1 MSQSFSRHLS
11 LRALLSLG
19 ILIGFGVGSTWAQIT
34 QGSISISVTDPS
46 GAVITAADVVLQDLA
61 TNVTRSATTG
71 SAGSYTFVGLPTG
84 NYKLTITKP
93 GFETQVFESVT
104 VSATRVTDL
113 KAALKVGALN
123 QQVVVSAEEIPVL
136 ETDSNAITG
145 TIDMRQVEDLPL
157 IGRDISSLSQL
168 VPGYAGGT
176 WNGLPYMATGN
187 NVDGV
192 VGTTQRMKFAGAATP
207 LVQARVENMEEM
219 TVQTDQLNMNTGY
232 GISDM
237 QVNFVTRRGSNAF
250 HGRIYEDFRNTAL
263 NANTWLN
270 DASNLKKNPFI
281 RNEFGGSLGGAIIKD
296 KLFFFGTFA
305 MAKQPSGATNTNT
318 VMSPLAQTGV
328 FTFTDLE
335 GTPPKSV
342 THTVNLLT
350 DIAAGASGQPA
361 CCGLPTAVNPAVASI
376 FSNISSSLS
385 AGSVTANSD
394 ANLVDVHFG
403 YRTPLT
409 QYFPTVR
416 LDYNMRDNLRL
427 FLSWNM
433 TKSSQQ
439 NGDIPPLPGSFY
451 SKFGGTNNFK
461 YFTQALGVDW
471 TISKSLLNSFRAG
484 YLYNSATYGYDLTPA
499 WLTQPSINFAY
510 GASGVELNNL
520 PVGTYYPLFNAS
532 DNVTWQKGAHTV
544 SFGFSFFREQ
554 DHYYNSPAGFPFVHM
569 GIDANDP
576 AAAVF
581 TNYFGTNFPN
591 ASANDLAHAENMYAT
606 LVGRISG
613 VDPGGAGFP
622 LDPKTK
628 QYSTSVGAYF
638 LDELQHGTGLF
649 IQDAWRARPHLTINV
664 GLRWDFTSPSKD
676 LTVGYH
682 SADNVGIWGP
692 SGIGNIFNPG
702 SLTSDPSGLNPQ
714 YRTRK
719 SVYDG
724 WYVTPQPQLGISWNP
739 NKTEGL
745 MGKLF
750 GGNNTVVRAGFGLRR
765 MTEPYQFF
773 WNSASNE
780 GYAFYQGFR
789 LSPQVPGST
798 LPATGGYYAGSYA
811 LGGTQPAPFF
821 VSPPTYQETI
831 PESQETFFGYW
842 SGVNGLNQHIHQPYV
857 MSWNF
862 GIQRALG
869 SSNVLEIRYMGNRS
883 VHQWIV
889 ENPNEVNIFENG
901 FLTEFKQAQQNLA
914 IYEQSTGCNLPG
926 SKISCSFGNNGLP
939 GQVPLPIMTAAAGA
953 GGVGAFMTNG
963 TFITN
968 LNNGA
973 AGTLASTLAGSS
985 TYLCNLVGGAN
996 FTPCAGNNGSGYPIN
1011 FFQANPYNAGK
1022 ATGYQ
1027 TDPGYGTYHSL
1038 QVDFRQKP
1046 WHGMQF
1052 DVNYAWSHALGV
1064 QPNNSWT
1071 GAFNLFTMR
1080 NLRDSYGPTG
1090 FDYRHVIHAN
1100 GTYDLP
1106 FGKGKPFANNNK
1118 IADKVVGGWSLGTI
1132 ANWQTG
1138 GPYQLLGGFNTVNGP
1153 TNTPVGDVYGDGGI
1167 VLNGVS
1173 LSGLGASTV
1182 HHVAGAPYALT
1193 INPKYFTVSGGLPTG
1208 VNPAYIAPN
1217 KTPGVFGAHP
1227 WLYGPHTFSQDL
1239 ALTKSFP
1246 IRENVKFVFQTEFI
1260 NVWNHPVWANPAGG
1274 YNSTSQ
1280 GFIQNTSAPIQSSTF
1295 GESSVVQAN
1304 PGQQG
1309 LGARQIEIRANI
1321 EF

>member
-1 MSQSFSRHLS
+1 MSQDFSRRLR
-11 LRALLSLG
+11 LRALCSLCV
-19 ILIGFGVGSTWAQIT
+19 LIGLGTVSSRAQIT
-34 QGSISISVTDPS
+34 QGSISVSVTDPS
-46 GAVITAADVVLQDLA
+46 GAILSDAQLVLQDLA
-61 TNVTRSATTG
+61 TNVTRTAATG
-71 SAGSYTFVGLPTG
+71 SAGAYTFASLPTG
-84 NYKLTITKP
+84 NYRLTVTKQ
-93 GFETQVFESVT
+93 GFATQVFQSVA
-104 VSATRVTDL
+104 VSATRVTDINV
-113 KAALKVGALN
+113 ALKVGATSEK
-123 QQVVVSAEEIPVL
+123 VEVSAAEVPVL
-136 ETDSNAITG
+136 ETESNAITD
-145 TIDMRQVEDLPL
+145 TIDIKQVEDLP
-157 IGRDISSLSQL
+157 ISGRDISALSQL
-168 VPGYAGGT
+168 VVGYAGGT

-192 VGTTQRMKFAGAATP
+192 VGNTQRMKFAGAATP
-207 LVQARVENMEEM
+207 IVQARVENMEEM
-219 TVQTDQLNMNTGY
+219 TVQTDQLNLNTGF
-232 GISDM
+232 GIADM

-250 HGRIYEDFRNTAL
+250 HGRVYEDFRNAAL
-263 NANTWLN
+263 NANTWVNNATGLPK
-270 DASNLKKNPFI
+270 AGFI

-305 MAKQPSGATNTNT
+305 MAKQPGGATNSNT

-328 FTFTDLE
+328 FTFTA
-335 GTPPKSV
+335 GGA

-350 DIAAGASGQPA
+350 DIAGGASGVNP
-361 CCGLPTAVNPAVASI
+361 CCVLPTVVNPAVAGI

-385 AGSVTANSD
+385 AGSVTPNSD
-394 ANLVDVHFG
+394 ANLVDAHWT
-403 YRTPLT
+403 YSTPVT

-416 LDYNMRDNLRL
+416 IDYNMRDNLRW

-433 TKSSQQ
+433 MKQSQQ

-451 SKFGGTNNFK
+451 SKFGGTNTFK
-461 YFTQALGVDW
+461 GFTLALGNDW
-471 TISKSLLNSFRAG
+471 TISKSVLNSFRAG
-484 YLYNSATYGYDLTPA
+484 YLYNSNTYGYDLTPV

-520 PVGTYYPLFNAS
+520 PTGTYYPVFNAS
-532 DNVTWQKGAHTV
+532 DNVTWQTAKHTV
-544 SFGFSFFREQ
+544 NFGFSFFREQ
-554 DHYYNSPAGFPFVHM
+554 DHYYNAPSGFPFVHM

-581 TNYFGTNFPN
+581 TNYFAAHFPD
-591 ASANDLAHAENMYAT
+591 ASASDLTHAENMYAT
-606 LVGRISG
+606 LVGRING

-622 LDPKTK
+622 LDVKTR

-649 IQDAWRARPHLTINV
+649 IQDAWRAKPHLTINA
-664 GLRWDFTSPSKD
+664 GLRWDFVSPSKD

-692 SGIGNIFNPG
+692 SGVGNIFNPG
-702 SLTSDPSGLNPQ
+702 SLTSDPNGLNPV
-714 YRTRK
+714 YRARP
-719 SVYDG
+719 SAYNG
-724 WYVTPQPQLGISWNP
+724 WYVTPQPQFGITWNP
-739 NKTEGL
+739 TKTEGL

-750 GGNNTVVRAGFGLRR
+750 GGNSSVVRAGFGLRR

-789 LSPQVPGST
+789 LSPQVPGSA
-798 LPATGGYYAGSYA
+798 LPPTGGFYAGSYA
-811 LGGTQPAPFF
+811 LGNTQPAPYF
-821 VSPPTYQETI
+821 VSPPTYQAVI

-842 SGVNGLNQHIHQPYV
+842 SGVNGINQHVHQPYV

-869 SSNVLEIRYMGNRS
+869 SSNVIEIRYLGNRS

-889 ENPNEVNIFENG
+889 ENPNEVNIYENG
-901 FLTEFKQAQQNLA
+901 FLAEFKQAQQNLA
-914 IYEQSTGCNLPG
+914 INAANGITGDFSNRGFAGQG
-926 SKISCSFGNNGLP
+926 S
-939 GQVPLPIMTAAAGA
+939 LPIMSHAASPTLDPTAVAAL
-953 GGVGAFMTNG
+953 MTNG
-963 TFITN
+963 TFITD

-973 AGTLASTLAGSS
+973 AGTFASSLAGSA
-985 TYLCNLVGGAN
+985 TYLCNLVGGAS
-996 FTPCAGNNGSGYPIN
+996 FSPCAGNAGSGYPIN
-1011 FFQANPYNAGK
+1011 VFQANPYNAGK

-1027 TDPGYGTYHSL
+1027 NDPGYGTYHSL
-1038 QVDFRQKP
+1038 QVDFRQKS

-1106 FGKGKPFANNNK
+1106 FGKGRKFASNSGV
-1118 IADKVVGGWSLGTI
+1118 ADKIIGGWSVGTI
-1132 ANWQTG
+1132 LNWQTG
-1138 GPYQLLGGFNTVNGP
+1138 GPYQLLGGFNTTNGP
-1153 TNTPVGDVYGDGGI
+1153 GTTPVGDPYGDGGV

-1173 LSGLGASTV
+1173 LSDLQASKV
-1182 HHVAGAPYALT
+1182 HRVAGAPYALT
-1193 INPKYFTVSGGLPTG
+1193 INPKYFNFDPSSGLPVG
-1208 VNPAYIAPN
+1208 VNQSFIAPN
-1217 KTPGVFGAHP
+1217 TTPGAFGAHP

-1239 ALTKSFP
+1239 AITKTFA
-1246 IRENVKFVFQTEFI
+1246 IRENVRFIFQSEFI

-1280 GFIQNTSAPIQSSTF
+1280 GFIQNTSAPIQSATF
-1295 GESSVVQAN
+1295 GESSVVQTNLPAV
-1304 PGQQG
+1304 G
-1309 LGARQIEIRANI
+1309 LGARQIEFRANI

>member
-1 MSQSFSRHLS
+1 MSQNFSRRLHLCTLCS
-11 LRALLSLG
+11 LC
-19 ILIGFGVGSTWAQIT
+19 ILIGLGTVSSWAQIT

-46 GAVITAADVVLQDLA
+46 GAILSDAELVLQDLA
-61 TNVTRSATTG
+61 TNVTRTGTTS
-71 SAGSYTFVGLPTG
+71 SAGSYTFASLPTG
-84 NYKLTITKP
+84 NYRLTVTKQ
-93 GFETQVFESVT
+93 GFATQVFQSVT

-113 KAALKVGALN
+113 NVALKVGATSEK
-123 QQVVVSAEEIPVL
+123 VEVSAEEVPVL
-136 ETDSNAITG
+136 ETESNAITD
-145 TIDMRQVEDLPL
+145 TIDMKQVEDLPL
-157 IGRDISSLSQL
+157 SGRDISALSQL
-168 VPGYAGGT
+168 VVGYAGGT

-192 VGTTQRMKFAGAATP
+192 VGTTQRMKFAGAAQP

-219 TVQTDQLNMNTGY
+219 TVQTDQLNVNTGY

-250 HGRIYEDFRNTAL
+250 HGRVYEDFRNAAL
-263 NANTWLN
+263 NANTWVNNATDLPK
-270 DASNLKKNPFI
+270 ASFI

-305 MAKQPSGATNTNT
+305 MAKQPSGATNSNT
-318 VMSPLAQTGV
+318 VMSPTAQTGV
-328 FTFTDLE
+328 FNFSQ
-335 GTPPKSV
+335 G
-342 THTVNLLT
+342 TVNLLT
-350 DIAAGASGQPA
+350 DIAAPA
-361 CCGLPTAVNPAVASI
+361 GLPGVVNPNVGTI
-376 FSNISSSLS
+376 FSNISSALS
-385 AGSVTANSD
+385 AGSVTPNSD
-394 ANLVDVHFG
+394 ANLVDVHWT
-403 YRTPLT
+403 YPTPLT

-416 LDYNMRDNLRL
+416 VDYNMRDNLRW

-433 TKSSQQ
+433 TKSSAQ
-439 NGDIPPLPGSFY
+439 NGDKPPLPGSYY
-451 SKFGGTNNFK
+451 SKFGGTTNLK
-461 YFTQALGVDW
+461 YFTLALGNDW
-471 TISKSLLNSFRAG
+471 TISKSVLNSFRAG

-499 WLTQPSINFAY
+499 WLTQPSISFAY

-532 DNVTWQKGAHTV
+532 DNVTWQKAKHTV

-554 DHYYNSPAGFPFVHM
+554 DHYYNSPAGFPFITM
-569 GIDANDP
+569 GIDSSDP
-576 AAAVF
+576 ANGAF
-581 TNYFGTNFPN
+581 TTYFQNHFPGY
-591 ASANDLAHAENMYAT
+591 APADLTHAENMYAT
-606 LVGRISG
+606 LVGRINS
-613 VDPGGAGFP
+613 VNPGGAGFP
-622 LDPKTK
+622 LDVKTR
-628 QYSTSVGAYF
+628 QYSTSVGGYF

-649 IQDAWRARPHLTINV
+649 IQDAWRAKPHLTINA
-664 GLRWDFTSPSKD
+664 GLRWDFVSPSKD

-692 SGIGNIFNPG
+692 SGVGNIFNPG
-702 SLTSDPSGLNPQ
+702 SLTSDPNGLNPV
-714 YRTRK
+714 YRARA

-724 WYVTPQPQLGISWNP
+724 WYVTPQPQLGIAWNP
-739 NKTEGL
+739 TKNEGL

-750 GGNNTVVRAGFGLRR
+750 GGNNTVIRAGFGLRR

-780 GYAFYQGFR
+780 GYAFYQSFR
-789 LSPQVPGST
+789 LSPQVPGSK
-798 LPATGGYYAGSYA
+798 LPTTGGFYAGSYA
-811 LGGTQPAPFF
+811 LGDPQPAPYF
-821 VSPPTYQETI
+821 VSPATYQAVI

-869 SSNVLEIRYMGNRS
+869 SSNVIEIRYMGNRS

-901 FLTEFKQAQQNLA
+901 FLNEFKLAQQNLA
-914 IYEQSTGCNLPG
+914 VCNAVPTCKANVSFAYNPNLAG
-926 SKISCSFGNNGLP
+926 S
-939 GQVPLPIMTAAAGA
+939 VPLPIMTAAAGA
-953 GGVGAFMTNG
+953 DASFFTN
-963 TFITN
+963 N
-968 LNNGA
+968 VSNVANGA
-973 AGTLASTLAGSS
+973 AGTLASVVAGSA
-985 TYLCNLVGGAN
+985 TYLCNLIGSAN
-996 FTPCAGNNGSGYPIN
+996 FSPCAVNGVANPGSGYPIN

-1022 ATGYQ
+1022 ATGFQ

-1038 QVDFRQKP
+1038 QIDFRQKP

-1052 DVNYAWSHALGV
+1052 DVNYAWSHSLGV

-1106 FGKGKPFANNNK
+1106 FGKGRKFASNGGV
-1118 IADKVVGGWSLGTI
+1118 ADKIIGGWSVGTI
-1132 ANWQTG
+1132 VNWQTG
-1138 GPYQLLGGFNTVNGP
+1138 GPYQLLGGFNTANGP

-1167 VLNGVS
+1167 NLNGQS
-1173 LSGLGASTV
+1173 LADAEASKVRHVPGAV
-1182 HHVAGAPYALT
+1182 YALT
-1193 INPKYFTVSGGLPTG
+1193 INPSFMS
-1208 VNPAYIAPN
+1208 AISPN
-1217 KTPGVFGAHP
+1217 TTPGVFGAHP

-1239 ALTKSFP
+1239 AITKTFA
-1246 IRENVKFVFQTEFI
+1246 IRENIRFIFQSEFI

-1280 GFIQNTSAPIQSSTF
+1280 GFIQNTSAPIQSATF
-1295 GESSVVQAN
+1295 GESSVVQTD
-1304 PGQQG
+1304 PGQVG
-1309 LGARQIEIRANI
+1309 LGARQIEFRANI

>member
-1 MSQSFSRHLS
+1 MSHSFSLRL
-11 LRALLSLG
+11 LPRALCSLCV
-19 ILIGFGVGSTWAQIT
+19 LIGLCAVSSTAQIT
-34 QGSISISVTDPS
+34 EGSISISVADSS
-46 GAVITAADVVLQDLA
+46 GAVLSDTDVVLQDLA
-61 TNVTRSATTG
+61 TNATRVAKTG
-71 SAGSYTFVGLPTG
+71 SAGSYTFPDLATG
-84 NYKLTITKP
+84 TYKLTISKA
-93 GFETQVFESVT
+93 GFVTQIFESVA
-104 VSATRVTDL
+104 VSATRVTDI
-113 KAALKVGALN
+113 KAVLKVGAVN
-123 QQVVVSAEEIPVL
+123 QQVVVSAEEVPVL

-145 TIDMRQVEDLPL
+145 TIDMQQVEDLPL
-157 IGRDISSLSQL
+157 LGRDISSLSQL

-187 NVDGV
+187 NIDGV
-192 VGTTQRMKFAGAATP
+192 VGTTQRMKFDGAATP
-207 LVQARVENMEEM
+207 LVQARVEDIEEM

-237 QVNFVTRRGSNAF
+237 QVNFVTRRGSNTL
-250 HGRIYEDFRNTAL
+250 HGRVYEDFRNTVL
-263 NANTWLN
+263 NANTWVN
-270 DASNLKKNPFI
+270 DATGLQKEPFI
-281 RNEFGGSLGGAIIKD
+281 RNEFGGTLGGAIIKD

-305 MAKQPSGATNTNT
+305 MAKQPSGATNANT

-328 FTFTDLE
+328 FNFTDTK
-335 GTPPKSV
+335 GV
-342 THTVNLLT
+342 AHTVNLLT
-350 DIAAGASGQPA
+350 DIAASATGVNP
-361 CCGLPTAVNPAVASI
+361 CCTLPTVVNPAISPI
-376 FSNISSSLS
+376 FSNISSALS
-385 AGSVTANSD
+385 AGSVTQNSD
-394 ANLVDVHFG
+394 ANLVDVHWG
-403 YRTPLT
+403 YPTPLT
-409 QYFPTVR
+409 QYFPMVR
-416 LDYNMRDNLRL
+416 VDYNVRDNLRL
-427 FLSWNM
+427 FLSWKE
-433 TKSSQQ
+433 TKAKQA

-451 SKFGGTNNFK
+451 AKFGGTNDYTN
-461 YFTQALGVDW
+461 FTQALGVDW
-471 TISKSLLNSFRAG
+471 TISKTILNSFRAG
-484 YLYNSATYGYDLTPA
+484 YLYSSYTYGYDLTPA

-520 PVGTYYPLFNAS
+520 PIGTYYPVFNAS
-532 DNVTWQKGAHTV
+532 DNVTWQHGAHTV

-554 DHYYNSPAGFPFVHM
+554 DHYYNAPSGFPFIHM
-569 GIDANDP
+569 GIDPNDP
-576 AAAVF
+576 AGGVF
-581 TNYFGTNFPN
+581 QSYFANNFPN
-591 ASANDLAHAENMYAT
+591 AATSDLTHAENMYAT

-622 LDPKTK
+622 LNVKTR
-628 QYSTSVGAYF
+628 QYSTQVGEYA
-638 LDELQHGTGLF
+638 LDELQHNYGLF
-649 IQDAWRARPHLTINV
+649 IQDAWKATPHLTVNA
-664 GLRWDFTSPSKD
+664 GLRWDFVSPSKD

-692 SGIGNIFNPG
+692 SGVGNIFNPG
-702 SLTSDPSGLNPQ
+702 VLTSDPNGINPQ
-714 YRTRK
+714 YRARP
-719 SVYDG
+719 SAYNG
-724 WYVTPQPQLGISWNP
+724 WYKTPQPQLGIAWNP
-739 NKTEGL
+739 NKTDGV

-750 GGNNTVVRAGFGLRR
+750 GGNSTVIRAGFGLRR

-811 LGGTQPAPFF
+811 LGDAQPAPFF
-821 VSPPTYQETI
+821 VSPPTYQSVI

-842 SGVNGLNQHIHQPYV
+842 SGVNGINENVHQPYV
-857 MSWNF
+857 MTWNL

-869 SSNVLEIRYMGNRS
+869 SRNVLEIRYMGNRS

-901 FLTEFKQAQQNLA
+901 FLNEFKDAQTNLA
-914 IYEQSTGCNLPG
+914 LSGGTSFAYNPG
-926 SKISCSFGNNGLP
+926 NPASK
-939 GQVPLPIMTAAAGA
+939 PLPIMTAAAGGDA
-953 GGVGAFMTNG
+953 TFFTNG

-968 LNNGA
+968 LNTGA

-985 TYLCNLVGGAN
+985 TYLCNLIGSAN
-996 FTPCAGNNGSGYPIN
+996 FSPCAINGVANPGSGYPIN

-1027 TDPGYGTYHSL
+1027 NDPGYGTYHSL
-1038 QVDFRQKP
+1038 QVDFRQRA

-1052 DVNYAWSHALGV
+1052 DVNYAWSHSLGV

-1106 FGKGKPFANNNK
+1106 FGKGKSFARVGGV
-1118 IADKVVGGWSLGTI
+1118 ADKIVGGWSIGTI
-1132 ANWQTG
+1132 VNWQTG

-1173 LSGLGASTV
+1173 LSDLGASQV
-1182 HHVAGAPYALT
+1182 HRVAGQPYALT
-1193 INPKYFTVSGGLPTG
+1193 INPKYFNFNGGVPTG

-1217 KTPGVFGAHP
+1217 TTAGVFGAHP

-1239 ALTKSFP
+1239 AITKSFA
-1246 IRENVKFVFQTEFI
+1246 ITENVKFVFQSEFI

-1295 GESSVVQAN
+1295 GESSVVQSN
-1304 PGQQG
+1304 PGQAG
-1309 LGARQIEIRANI
+1309 LGARQIEFRADI
-1321 EF
+1321 KF

>member
-1 MSQSFSRHLS
+1 MSHSFSRRVLS
-11 LRALLSLG
+11 RQLWWTLC
-19 ILIGFGVGSTWAQIT
+19 ILIALGAVSSWAQIT
-34 QGSISISVTDPS
+34 QGSISISVADQS
-46 GAVITAADVVLQDLA
+46 GAVVSSADVVLQDLA
-61 TNVTRSATTG
+61 TNETRTATTG
-71 SAGSYTFVGLPTG
+71 SAGSYTFAGLPTG
-84 NYKLTITKP
+84 NYKLTVSKS
-93 GFETQVFESVT
+93 GFVTQVFESVT
-104 VSATRVTDL
+104 VSATRMTDV
-113 KAALKVGALN
+113 KSVMRVGALN
-123 QQVVVSAEEIPVL
+123 EQVVVSGEAVPVL

-145 TIDMRQVEDLPL
+145 TIDMKQVEDLPL
-157 IGRDISSLSQL
+157 VGRDISSLSQL
-168 VPGYAGGT
+168 VAGYAGGT

-192 VGTTQRMKFAGAATP
+192 VGTTQRMKFAGAAQP

-232 GISDM
+232 GIADM
-237 QVNFVTRRGSNAF
+237 QVNFVTRRGSNTF
-250 HGRIYEDFRNTAL
+250 HGRVYEDFRNAAL

-270 DASNLKKNPFI
+270 DASGLKKAPFI

-305 MAKQPSGATNTNT
+305 MAKQPSGATNSNT

-328 FTFTDLE
+328 FTFTE
-335 GTPPKSV
+335 GGV
-342 THTVNLLT
+342 THKVNLLT
-350 DIAAGASGQPA
+350 DIAAGASGVNP
-361 CCGLPTAVNPAVASI
+361 CCVLPTVVNPTIGSI
-376 FSNISSSLS
+376 FSNISSALS
-385 AGSVTANSD
+385 AGSVTPNSD
-394 ANLVDVHFG
+394 ANLADVHWT
-403 YRTPLT
+403 YRTPVT
-409 QYFPTVR
+409 QYFPTAR

-433 TKSSQQ
+433 TKTSQQ

-461 YFTQALGVDW
+461 YFTLALGVDW
-471 TISKSLLNSFRAG
+471 TMTKSLLNSFRAG

-576 AAAVF
+576 ANTVF
-581 TNYFGTNFPN
+581 TNYFASHFPD
-591 ASANDLAHAENMYAT
+591 ASASDLLHAENMYAT

-622 LDPKTK
+622 LDAKTR
-628 QYSTSVGAYF
+628 QYSSSVGAYF

-649 IQDAWRARPHLTINV
+649 IQDSWRVRPHLTINA

-692 SGIGNIFNPG
+692 SGVGNIFNPG
-702 SLTSDPSGLNPQ
+702 TLTSDPNGLNPA
-714 YRTRK
+714 YRTRT
-719 SVYDG
+719 SVYNG
-724 WYVTPQPQLGISWNP
+724 WYVTPQPQFGIAWNP
-739 NKTEGL
+739 SKTEGL
-745 MGKLF
+745 MGKLI
-750 GGNNTVVRAGFGLRR
+750 GRNSTVVRAGFGLRR

-780 GYAFYQGFR
+780 GYAFYQSFR
-789 LSPQVPGST
+789 LTPQVPGST
-798 LPATGGYYAGSYA
+798 LPSAGGFYAGSYA
-811 LGGTQPAPFF
+811 LGSAQPAPFF
-821 VSPPTYQETI
+821 VSPATYQQTI

-842 SGVNGLNQHIHQPYV
+842 SGVNGLNEHIHQPYV

-869 SSNVLEIRYMGNRS
+869 PSNVLEIRYMGNRS

-901 FLTEFKQAQQNLA
+901 FLGEFKQAQRNLA
-914 IYEQSTGCNLPG
+914 INNANGASTAGSFANNNLPG
-926 SKISCSFGNNGLP
+926 QG
-939 GQVPLPIMTAAAGA
+939 PLPIMSHAASPTLDATAVA
-953 GGVGAFMTNG
+953 AFMTNG
-963 TFITN
+963 GFVTD

-973 AGTLASTLAGSS
+973 AGAFASTLAGDS
-985 TYLCNLVGGAN
+985 TYLCNLIGGAN
-996 FTPCAGNNGSGYPIN
+996 FSPCAGNPGSGYPIN
-1011 FFQANPYNAGK
+1011 LFQANPYNAGK

-1038 QVDFRQKP
+1038 QVDFRQKS

-1052 DVNYAWSHALGV
+1052 DVNYAWSHSLGV

-1071 GAFNLFTMR
+1071 GAFNMFTMR

-1106 FGKGKPFANNNK
+1106 FGRGRRFASNSGV
-1118 IADKVVGGWSLGTI
+1118 ADKVVGGWSVGTI
-1132 ANWQTG
+1132 VNWQTG

-1153 TNTPVGDVYGDGGI
+1153 TSTPVGDVYGDGGV
-1167 VLNGVS
+1167 VLKGVS
-1173 LSGLGASTV
+1173 LSDLGASQV
-1182 HHVAGAPYALT
+1182 HHVAGAPYSLT
-1193 INPKYFTVSGGLPTG
+1193 INPKYFNFDPSTGLPTG
-1208 VNPAYIAPN
+1208 VNQAYIAPN
-1217 KTPGVFGAHP
+1217 TTPGVFGLHP

-1239 ALTKSFP
+1239 AITKSFL
-1246 IRENVKFVFQTEFI
+1246 IRENLKFVFQSEFI

-1280 GFIQNTSAPIQSSTF
+1280 GFIQNTSAPIQSATF

-1304 PGQQG
+1304 PGQVG
-1309 LGARQIEIRANI
+1309 LGARQIEFRANI

>member
-1 MSQSFSRHLS
+1 MSQDFSRRLRLHALCS
-11 LRALLSLG
+11 LCILLGLG
-19 ILIGFGVGSTWAQIT
+19 TVSSWAQIT

-46 GAVITAADVVLQDLA
+46 GAILSDAELVLQDLA
-61 TNVTRSATTG
+61 TNVTRSAATG
-71 SAGSYTFVGLPTG
+71 SAGAYTFAGLATG
-84 NYKLTITKP
+84 TYRLTVTKQ
-93 GFETQVFESVT
+93 GFATQVFQSVT

-113 KAALKVGALN
+113 NVALKVGATSEK
-123 QQVVVSAEEIPVL
+123 VEVSAEEVPVL
-136 ETDSNAITG
+136 ETESNAITD
-145 TIDMRQVEDLPL
+145 TIDMKQVEDLPL
-157 IGRDISSLSQL
+157 SGRDISALSQL
-168 VPGYAGGT
+168 VMGYAGGT

-192 VGTTQRMKFAGAATP
+192 VGTTQRMKFAGAAQP

-219 TVQTDQLNMNTGY
+219 TVQTDQLNVNTGY

-250 HGRIYEDFRNTAL
+250 HGRVYEDFRNAAL
-263 NANTWLN
+263 NANTWVNNAKGLPKPQ
-270 DASNLKKNPFI
+270 LI

-305 MAKQPSGATNTNT
+305 MAKQPSGANASPGQNCTTCT
-318 VMSPLAQTGV
+318 VMSQAAQTGL
-328 FTFTDLE
+328 FTFSQ
-335 GTPPKSV
+335 G
-342 THTVNLLT
+342 TVNLLT
-350 DIAAGASGQPA
+350 NIAGPA
-361 CCGLPTAVNPAVASI
+361 GLPSVVNPDVATI
-376 FSNISSSLS
+376 FSNINS
-385 AGSVTANSD
+385 ALAAGAVTPNSD
-394 ANLVDVHFG
+394 ANLVDVAWN
-403 YRTPLT
+403 YPTSLT

-416 LDYNMRDNLRL
+416 VDYNMRDNLRW

-439 NGDIPPLPGSFY
+439 NGDVPPLPGSYY
-451 SKFGGTNNFK
+451 SKFGGTTNLK
-461 YFTQALGVDW
+461 YFTVALGNDW
-471 TISKSLLNSFRAG
+471 TISKSVLNSFRAG

-499 WLTQPSINFAY
+499 WLTQPSISFAY

-532 DNVTWQKGAHTV
+532 DNVTWQKAKHTV

-554 DHYYNSPAGFPFVHM
+554 DHYYNSPAGFPFITM
-569 GIDANDP
+569 GIDTNDP
-576 AAAVF
+576 AATVF
-581 TNYFGTNFPN
+581 TNYFKANFPG
-591 ASANDLAHAENMYAT
+591 ASTADLTHAQNMYAT
-606 LVGRISG
+606 LVGRINS
-613 VDPGGAGFP
+613 VNPGGAGFP
-622 LDPKTK
+622 LDVKTR
-628 QYSTSVGAYF
+628 QYSTSVGGYF

-649 IQDAWRARPHLTINV
+649 IQDAWRAKPHLTINA
-664 GLRWDFTSPSKD
+664 GLRWDFVSPSKD

-692 SGIGNIFNPG
+692 SGVGNIFNPG
-702 SLTSDPSGLNPQ
+702 SLTSDPNGLNPV
-714 YRTRK
+714 YKARA

-724 WYVTPQPQLGISWNP
+724 WYVTPQPQLGIAWNP
-739 NKTEGL
+739 TKTEGM

-780 GYAFYQGFR
+780 GYAFYQSFR

-798 LPATGGYYAGSYA
+798 LPPTGGFYAGSYA
-811 LGGTQPAPFF
+811 LGDPQPAPYF
-821 VSPPTYQETI
+821 VSPATYQAVI
-831 PESQETFFGYW
+831 PEAQETFFGYW

-862 GIQRALG
+862 GIQRAIG
-869 SSNVLEIRYMGNRS
+869 SSNVIEVRYMGNRS

-889 ENPNEVNIFENG
+889 ENPNEVNIYENG
-901 FLTEFKQAQQNLA
+901 FLGEFKQAQQNLA
-914 IYEQSTGCNLPG
+914 IYEQATGCNLPN
-926 SKISCSFGNNGLP
+926 SVILCNFGNTGLA
-939 GQVPLPIMTAAAGA
+939 GQVPLPIMTAAAG
-953 GGVGAFMTNG
+953 GDPKNPKFFTNG
-963 TFITN
+963 TFVTN
-968 LNNGA
+968 LNTGA
-973 AGTLASTLAGSS
+973 AGTFASSLAGSA

-996 FTPCAGNNGSGYPIN
+996 FSPCAGVTGAGYPIN

-1022 ATGYQ
+1022 ATGFQ

-1038 QVDFRQKP
+1038 QVDFRQRP

-1106 FGKGKPFANNNK
+1106 FGKGRKFASSGGV
-1118 IADKVVGGWSLGTI
+1118 ADKIIGGWSVGTI
-1132 ANWQTG
+1132 VNWQTG
-1138 GPYQLLGGFNTVNGP
+1138 GPYQLLGGFNTANGP
-1153 TNTPVGDVYGDGGI
+1153 TNTPVGDVYGDGGV

-1173 LSGLGASTV
+1173 LSDLQASKV
-1182 HHVAGAPYALT
+1182 HRVAGAPYALT
-1193 INPKYFTVSGGLPTG
+1193 INPKYINFDSTTGLPTG
-1208 VNPAYIAPN
+1208 VNQAYIAPN
-1217 KTPGVFGAHP
+1217 TIPGIFGAHP
-1227 WLYGPHTFSQDL
+1227 WLYGPHTFSQDF
-1239 ALTKSFP
+1239 AITKTFA
-1246 IRENVKFVFQTEFI
+1246 IRENLRFIFQSEFI

-1295 GESSVVQAN
+1295 GESSVVQTN
-1304 PGQQG
+1304 PGQVG
-1309 LGARQIEIRANI
+1309 LGARQIEFRANI

>member
-1 MSQSFSRHLS
+1 MSHNFSRRLLPSALWS
-11 LRALLSLG
+11 LC
-19 ILIGFGVGSTWAQIT
+19 ILIGFGVVSSRAQIT
-34 QGSISISVTDPS
+34 QGSISISVSDPS
-46 GAVITAADVVLQDLA
+46 GAMLSAADVVLQDLA
-61 TNVTRSATTG
+61 TNATRTATTG
-71 SAGSYTFVGLPTG
+71 SAGSYTFAGLPTG
-84 NYKLTITKP
+84 NYKLTITKS
-93 GFETQVFESVT
+93 GFETQLFESIT
-104 VSATRVTDL
+104 VSATRVTDI
-113 KAALKVGALN
+113 KAVLKVGAVS
-123 QQVVVSAEEIPVL
+123 QQVVVSAEEVPVL
-136 ETDSNAITG
+136 ETESNAITA
-145 TIDMRQVEDLPL
+145 TIDMKQVEDLPFV
-157 IGRDISSLSQL
+157 GRDISALSQL
-168 VPGYAGGT
+168 VVGYAGGT

-192 VGTTQRMKFAGAATP
+192 VGTTQRMKFAGAAQP

-232 GISDM
+232 GIADM

-250 HGRIYEDFRNTAL
+250 HGRVYEDFRNTVL
-263 NANTWLN
+263 NADTWLN
-270 DASNLKKNPFI
+270 DSLRATVDPTVKKNPFI

-305 MAKQPSGATNTNT
+305 MAKQPSEATNSNT

-328 FTFTDLE
+328 FTFSQ
-335 GTPPKSV
+335 G
-342 THTVNLLT
+342 TVNLLT
-350 DIAAGASGQPA
+350 NIAAPN
-361 CCGLPTAVNPAVASI
+361 GLPSVVNPNVGTI
-376 FSNISSSLS
+376 FSNITSSLS
-385 AGSVTANSD
+385 AGSVTQNSD
-394 ANLVDVHFG
+394 ANLVDVHWG
-403 YRTPLT
+403 YPTPLT

-433 TKSSQQ
+433 TKQSQQ
-439 NGDIPPLPGSFY
+439 NGDVPPLPGSYY
-451 SKFGGTNNFK
+451 SKFGGTNNAK
-461 YFTQALGVDW
+461 YFTLALGLDW
-471 TISKSLLNSFRAG
+471 TMSKTLLNSFRAG
-484 YLYNSATYGYDLTPA
+484 YLYNSNTYGYDLTPA

-520 PVGTYYPLFNAS
+520 PIGTYYPLFNAS
-532 DNVTWQKGAHTV
+532 DNVTWQKAKHTV

-554 DHYYNSPAGFPFVHM
+554 DHYYNAPAGFPFVHM
-569 GIDANDP
+569 GIDPADP
-576 AAAVF
+576 AATAF
-581 TNYFGTNFPN
+581 RNYFDANFPN
-591 ASANDLAHAENMYAT
+591 ASASDLSHAESMYAT
-606 LVGRISG
+606 LAGRISG

-622 LDPKTK
+622 LNVKTR
-628 QYSTSVGAYF
+628 QYSTSVGGYF

-649 IQDAWRARPHLTINV
+649 VQDAWRAKPHLTINA
-664 GLRWDFTSPSKD
+664 GLRWDFVSPSKD

-682 SADNVGIWGP
+682 SADNVGIFGP
-692 SGIGNIFNPG
+692 SGVGNIFNPG
-702 SLTSDPSGLNPQ
+702 TLTTDPNGLNPQ
-714 YRTRK
+714 YRARP
-719 SVYDG
+719 SAYNG

-739 NKTEGL
+739 SKTEGA

-750 GGNNTVVRAGFGLRR
+750 GGNNTVIRAGFGLRR

-780 GYAFYQGFR
+780 GYAFYQAFNLR
-789 LSPQVPGST
+789 PQVPGST
-798 LPATGGYYAGSYA
+798 LPPTGGYYAGSYA
-811 LGGTQPAPFF
+811 LGDPQPAPFF
-821 VSPPTYQETI
+821 VSPATYQAVI

-842 SGVNGLNQHIHQPYV
+842 SGVNGINEHVHQPYV

-869 SSNVLEIRYMGNRS
+869 SRNVLEVRYLGNRS

-901 FLTEFKQAQQNLA
+901 FLNEFKQAKQNLDLN
-914 IYEQSTGCNLPG
+914 GG
-926 SKISCSFGNNGLP
+926 SSFAGPN
-939 GQVPLPIMTAAAGA
+939 PLPIMTAAAGGDA
-953 GGVGAFMTNG
+953 TFFTNG
-963 TFITN
+963 DFITY
-968 LNNGA
+968 LKNGA
-973 AGTLASTLAGSS
+973 AGQFASVLAGSP
-985 TYLCNLVGGAN
+985 TYLCNLIGSAN
-996 FTPCAGNNGSGYPIN
+996 FSPCAINGVANPGTGYPIN

-1027 TDPGYGTYHSL
+1027 NDPGYGTYHSL

-1071 GAFNLFTMR
+1071 GAFNMFTMR

-1106 FGKGKPFANNNK
+1106 FGKGRRFASNSGITDK
-1118 IADKVVGGWSLGTI
+1118 IVGGWSLGTI
-1132 ANWQTG
+1132 VNWQTG

-1153 TNTPVGDVYGDGGI
+1153 TNTPVGDVYGDGG
-1167 VLNGVS
+1167 VNLNGVS
-1173 LSGLGASTV
+1173 LASADASQV
-1182 HHVAGAPYALT
+1182 RHIPGKPVALT
-1193 INPKYFTVSGGLPTG
+1193 INPNFIS
-1208 VNPAYIAPN
+1208 AISPN
-1217 KTPGVFGAHP
+1217 TTPGVFGAHP

-1239 ALTKSFP
+1239 AITKTFA
-1246 IRENVKFVFQTEFI
+1246 IRENVRFIFQSEFI

-1304 PGQQG
+1304 PGQVG
-1309 LGARQIEIRANI
+1309 LGARQIEFRANI

>member
-1 MSQSFSRHLS
+1 MLSIRGKRLLAHSGARRAKQPQVNVGVRGGTMSHSFSGRLL
-11 LRALLSLG
+11 LRALWSVC
-19 ILIGFGVGSTWAQIT
+19 ILIGFGAVSSWAQIT
-34 QGSISISVTDPS
+34 QGSISISAADPS
-46 GAVITAADVVLQDLA
+46 GAILADAELVLQDLA
-61 TNVTRSATTG
+61 TNETRTATTG
-71 SAGSYTFVGLPTG
+71 SAGSYTFAGLPTG
-84 NYKLTITKP
+84 TYRLTVTKQ
-93 GFETQVFESVT
+93 GFATQVFQSVT
-104 VSATRVTDL
+104 VSATRITDINVT
-113 KAALKVGALN
+113 LKVGTTSEK
-123 QQVVVSAEEIPVL
+123 VEVSAAEVPVL
-136 ETDSNAITG
+136 ETESNAITE
-145 TIDMRQVEDLPL
+145 TIDMRQVEQLPL
-157 IGRDISSLSQL
+157 VGRDVSAMSQL
-168 VPGYAGGT
+168 VVGYAGGT

-192 VGTTQRMKFAGAATP
+192 VGTTQRMKFAGAAQP

-237 QVNFVTRRGSNAF
+237 QVNFVTRRGSNTF
-250 HGRIYEDFRNTAL
+250 HGRVYEDFRNAAL

-270 DASNLKKNPFI
+270 DASGLPKNAFI
-281 RNEFGGSLGGAIIKD
+281 RNEFGGSLGGALIKD

-305 MAKQPSGATNTNT
+305 MAKQPSGATNSNT
-318 VMSPLAQTGV
+318 VMNPTAQTGV
-328 FTFTDLE
+328 FTF
-335 GTPPKSV
+335 GQG
-342 THTVNLLT
+342 TVNLLT
-350 DIAAGASGQPA
+350 DIAGPA
-361 CCGLPTAVNPAVASI
+361 GLPGVVNPDVGTI

-385 AGSVTANSD
+385 AGSVTPNSD
-394 ANLVDVHFG
+394 ANLVDVHWG
-403 YRTPLT
+403 YRTPIT

-416 LDYNMRDNLRL
+416 VDYNMRDNLRW

-433 TKSSQQ
+433 TKTSQQ
-439 NGDIPPLPGSFY
+439 NGDKPPLPGSFY

-461 YFTQALGVDW
+461 YFTLALGNDW
-471 TISKSLLNSFRAG
+471 TISKSVLNSFRAG
-484 YLYNSATYGYDLTPA
+484 YLYNSVTYGYDLTPA

-532 DNVTWQKGAHTV
+532 DNVTWQKAKHTV

-576 AAAVF
+576 AATVF
-581 TNYFGTNFPN
+581 TNYFAANFPGYS
-591 ASANDLAHAENMYAT
+591 ASDLEHAENMYAT

-649 IQDAWRARPHLTINV
+649 IQDAWRVTPHLTINA
-664 GLRWDFTSPSKD
+664 GLRWDFVSPSKD

-692 SGIGNIFNPG
+692 SGVGNIFNPG
-702 SLTSDPSGLNPQ
+702 GLTTDPNGLDPQ
-714 YRTRK
+714 YRARP
-719 SVYDG
+719 SAYNG
-724 WYVTPQPQLGISWNP
+724 WYVTPQPQLGIAWNP
-739 NKTEGL
+739 TKTEGL
-745 MGKLF
+745 LGKLF
-750 GGNNTVVRAGFGLRR
+750 GGNSTVVRAGFGLRR

-780 GYAFYQGFR
+780 GYAFYQSFR
-789 LSPQVPGST
+789 LSPQVPNTT
-798 LPATGGYYAGSYA
+798 LPPTGGFYAGSYA
-811 LGGTQPAPFF
+811 LGDAQPAPFF
-821 VSPPTYQETI
+821 VSPATYQEVI

-842 SGVNGLNQHIHQPYV
+842 SGVNGINEHIHQPYV

-869 SSNVLEIRYMGNRS
+869 SSNVIEIRYLGNRS

-889 ENPNEVNIFENG
+889 QNPNEVNIFENG
-901 FLTEFKQAQQNLA
+901 FLNEFKQAKQNLDLNGG
-914 IYEQSTGCNLPG
+914 T
-926 SKISCSFGNNGLP
+926 SFAGPN
-939 GQVPLPIMTAAAGA
+939 PLPIMTAAS
-953 GGVGAFMTNG
+953 GGDATFFTNG
-963 TFITN
+963 DFITY

-973 AGTLASTLAGSS
+973 TGQFASVLAGSA

-996 FTPCAGNNGSGYPIN
+996 FSPCAGNSGSGYPIN

-1027 TDPGYGTYHSL
+1027 NDPGYGTYHSL
-1038 QVDFRQKP
+1038 QIDFRQKS

-1052 DVNYAWSHALGV
+1052 DVNYAWSHSLGI

-1071 GAFNLFTMR
+1071 GSFNLFTMR

-1106 FGKGKPFANNNK
+1106 FGKGRKFASSSGV
-1118 IADKVVGGWSLGTI
+1118 ADKIIGGWSVGTI

-1138 GPYQLLGGFNTVNGP
+1138 GPYQLLGGFNTANGP
-1153 TNTPVGDVYGDGGI
+1153 TNTPVGDVYGDGGV
-1167 VLNGVS
+1167 VLKGIS
-1173 LSGLGASTV
+1173 LSDLQASKV
-1182 HHVAGAPYALT
+1182 HRVAGAPYALT
-1193 INPKYFTVSGGLPTG
+1193 INPKYFNFDSNGLPTG
-1208 VNPAYIAPN
+1208 VNQAYIAPN
-1217 KTPGVFGAHP
+1217 TTPGVFGLHP

-1239 ALTKSFP
+1239 AITKSFA
-1246 IRENVKFVFQTEFI
+1246 IRENVRFIFQGEFI

-1280 GFIQNTSAPIQSSTF
+1280 GFIQNTSAPIQSATF
-1295 GESSVVQAN
+1295 GESSVVQAD
-1304 PGQQG
+1304 PGQVG
-1309 LGARQIEIRANI
+1309 LGARQIEFRANI

>member
-1 MSQSFSRHLS
+1 MSHNFSRRL
-11 LRALLSLG
+11 LARALWSMC
-19 ILIGFGVGSTWAQIT
+19 ILLGFGVVSSWAQIT
-34 QGSISISVTDPS
+34 QGSISVSVGDPS
-46 GAVITAADVVLQDLA
+46 GALLSDADLMLQDLA
-61 TNVTRSATTG
+61 TNVTRTATTG
-71 SAGSYTFVGLPTG
+71 SGGAYTFAGLPTG
-84 NYKLTITKP
+84 TYRLTVTKQ
-93 GFETQVFESVT
+93 GFATQVFQSVT
-104 VSATRVTDL
+104 VSATRVTDINV
-113 KAALKVGALN
+113 ALKVGATSEK
-123 QQVVVSAEEIPVL
+123 VEVSAEEVPVL
-136 ETDSNAITG
+136 ETEANAITA
-145 TIDMRQVEDLPL
+145 TIDMKQVEDLPL
-157 IGRDISSLSQL
+157 VGRDISALSQL
-168 VPGYAGGT
+168 VVGYAGGT

-192 VGTTQRMKFAGAATP
+192 VGTTQRMKFAGAAQP

-219 TVQTDQLNMNTGY
+219 TVQTDQLNVNTGY

-237 QVNFVTRRGSNAF
+237 QVNFVTRRGSNSF
-250 HGRIYEDFRNTAL
+250 HGRVYEDFRNAAL
-263 NANTWLN
+263 NANTWVNNATGLPK
-270 DASNLKKNPFI
+270 ASFI

-305 MAKQPSGATNTNT
+305 MAKQPSGATNSNT

-328 FTFTDLE
+328 FTFTAI
-335 GTPPKSV
+335 PPSGPPV
-342 THTVNLLT
+342 TERVNLLT

-361 CCGLPTAVNPAVASI
+361 CCGLPTTVNPAVAGI

-385 AGSVTANSD
+385 AGAVTPNSD
-394 ANLVDVHFG
+394 ANLVDVHWT
-403 YRTPLT
+403 YPTPLT
-409 QYFPTVR
+409 QYFPTARV
-416 LDYNMRDNLRL
+416 DYNMRDNLRW

-433 TKSSQQ
+433 TKSSQT
-439 NGDIPPLPGSFY
+439 NGDIPPLPGSYY

-461 YFTQALGVDW
+461 YFTLALGNDW
-471 TISKSLLNSFRAG
+471 TISKTILNSFRAG

-499 WLTQPSINFAY
+499 WLTQPSISFAY

-532 DNVTWQKGAHTV
+532 DNVTWQKAKHTV

-554 DHYYNSPAGFPFVHM
+554 DHYYNSPAGFPFITM
-569 GIDANDP
+569 GIDSADP
-576 AAAVF
+576 AGTVF
-581 TNYFGTNFPN
+581 TNYFAQHYTVPDPN
-591 ASANDLAHAENMYAT
+591 NNNQLVPEYSQSDLTHAENMYAT
-606 LVGRISG
+606 LAGRINS
-613 VDPGGAGFP
+613 VNPGGAGFP
-622 LDPKTK
+622 LDPKTR
-628 QYSTSVGAYF
+628 QYSTSVGGYF

-649 IQDAWRARPHLTINV
+649 IQDAWRAKPHLTINA
-664 GLRWDFTSPSKD
+664 GLRWDFVSPSKD

-692 SGIGNIFNPG
+692 SGVGNIFNPG
-702 SLTSDPSGLNPQ
+702 SLTSDPNGLNPV
-714 YRTRK
+714 YKARA

-739 NKTEGL
+739 TKTEGL

-750 GGNNTVVRAGFGLRR
+750 AGNSTVIRAGFGLRR

-780 GYAFYQGFR
+780 GYAFYQSFR
-789 LSPQVPGST
+789 LTPEVPGSN
-798 LPATGGYYAGSYA
+798 LPPGGFNAGSYA
-811 LGGTQPAPFF
+811 LGNPQPVPYY
-821 VSPPTYQETI
+821 VSPATYQAVI
-831 PESQETFFGYW
+831 PESQETFVGYW

-869 SSNVLEIRYMGNRS
+869 SSNVIEIRYMGNRS

-901 FLTEFKQAQQNLA
+901 FLNEFKLAQQNLA
-914 IYEQSTGCNLPG
+914 VCNAVPTCKANVSFAYNPNLAG
-926 SKISCSFGNNGLP
+926 S
-939 GQVPLPIMTAAAGA
+939 VPLPIMTAAAGGDA
-953 GGVGAFMTNG
+953 SFFTN
-963 TFITN
+963 N
-968 LNNGA
+968 VSSVANGA
-973 AGTLASTLAGSS
+973 AGALASVIAGSA
-985 TYLCNLVGGAN
+985 TYLCNLIGSAN
-996 FTPCAGNNGSGYPIN
+996 FSPCAINGVANPGSGYPIN

-1022 ATGYQ
+1022 ATGFQ

-1090 FDYRHVIHAN
+1090 FDYRHVIHGN

-1106 FGKGKPFANNNK
+1106 FGRGRKFASSSGV
-1118 IADKVVGGWSLGTI
+1118 ADKIIGGWSVGTI
-1132 ANWQTG
+1132 VNWQTG

-1153 TNTPVGDVYGDGGI
+1153 TNTPVGDVYGDGGV

-1173 LSGLGASTV
+1173 LSDLQASKV
-1182 HHVAGAPYALT
+1182 HRVAGAPYSLT
-1193 INPKYFTVSGGLPTG
+1193 INPKYFNFDQSTGLPTG
-1208 VNPAYIAPN
+1208 VNQAYIAPN
-1217 KTPGVFGAHP
+1217 KTPGVFGGHP

-1239 ALTKSFP
+1239 AITKTFA
-1246 IRENVKFVFQTEFI
+1246 IHENVRFIFQSEFI
-1260 NVWNHPVWANPAGG
+1260 NVWNHPVWANPA
-1274 YNSTSQ
+1274 
-1280 GFIQNTSAPIQSSTF
+1280 
-1295 GESSVVQAN
+1295 
-1304 PGQQG
+1304 
-1309 LGARQIEIRANI
+1309 
-1321 EF
+1321 

>member
-1 MSQSFSRHLS
+1 MSHSFSCRLLRHALS
-11 LRALLSLG
+11 SLCILLA
-19 ILIGFGVGSTWAQIT
+19 IGAVSSWAQIT
-34 QGSISISVTDPS
+34 QGSISVSVADPS
-46 GAVITAADVVLQDLA
+46 GAILSAADLVLIDNA
-61 TNVTRSATTG
+61 TNVTRNATTG
-71 SAGSYTFVGLPTG
+71 SAGSYTFAGLPTG
-84 NYKLTITKP
+84 NYRLTIAKS
-93 GFETQVFESVT
+93 GFVKQVFESVT
-104 VSATRVTDL
+104 VSATRVTDIN
-113 KAALKVGALN
+113 AVLKVGAVN
-123 QQVVVSAEEIPVL
+123 QEVVVSAESVPVL

-145 TIDMRQVEDLPL
+145 TIDMKQVEDLPL

-168 VPGYAGGT
+168 VAGYAGGT

-192 VGTTQRMKFAGAATP
+192 VGTTQRMKFAGAAQP

-232 GISDM
+232 GIADM
-237 QVNFVTRRGSNAF
+237 QVNFVTRRGSNEF
-250 HGRIYEDFRNTAL
+250 HGRVYEDFRNTAL

-270 DASNLKKNPFI
+270 DASGLKKNPFI

-305 MAKQPSGATNTNT
+305 MARQPSGATNSNT

-328 FTFTDLE
+328 FTCP
-335 GTPPKSV
+335 GCGPN
-342 THTVNLLT
+342 HTVNLLT
-350 DIAAGASGQPA
+350 DIAANASAYDPTIPA
-361 CCGLPTAVNPAVASI
+361 CCTLPTVVNTGVGGI
-376 FSNISSSLS
+376 FSNISSALS
-385 AGSVTANSD
+385 AGSVTPNSD
-394 ANLVDVHFG
+394 ANLVDVHWG
-403 YRTPLT
+403 YSTPLK

-416 LDYNMRDNLRL
+416 VDYNMTQNLRW

-433 TKSSQQ
+433 TKSSQL
-439 NGDIPPLPGSFY
+439 NGDIPPLPGSYY
-451 SKFGGTNNFK
+451 SKFGGTNHFK
-461 YFTQALGVDW
+461 YFTLALGNDW
-471 TISKSLLNSFRAG
+471 TISKTVLNSFRAG

-499 WLTQPSINFAY
+499 WLTQPSISFAY

-532 DNVTWQKGAHTV
+532 DNVTWQKAKHTV

-554 DHYYNSPAGFPFVHM
+554 DHYYNSPAGFPFITM
-569 GIDANDP
+569 GIDSNDP
-576 AAAVF
+576 AATVF
-581 TNYFGTNFPN
+581 TNYFQTNFPS
-591 ASANDLAHAENMYAT
+591 ASAADLSHAENMYAT
-606 LVGRISG
+606 LVGRINS
-613 VDPGGAGFP
+613 VNPGGAGFP

-628 QYSTSVGAYF
+628 QYSTSVGGYF

-649 IQDAWRARPHLTINV
+649 IQDAWRAKPHLTVNV
-664 GLRWDFTSPSKD
+664 GLRWDFVSPSKD

-682 SADNVGIWGP
+682 SADTVGIWGP
-692 SGIGNIFNPG
+692 SGVGNIFNPG
-702 SLTSDPSGLNPQ
+702 SLTTDPNGLNPQ
-714 YRTRK
+714 YRARP
-719 SVYDG
+719 SAYNG
-724 WYVTPQPQLGISWNP
+724 WYKTPQPQIGIAWNP
-739 NKTEGL
+739 TKTEGL
-745 MGKLF
+745 MGKFF
-750 GGNNTVVRAGFGLRR
+750 GGNSTVVRAGFGLRR

-780 GYAFYQGFR
+780 GYAFYQSFR
-789 LSPQVPGST
+789 LSPQAPNST

-811 LGGTQPAPFF
+811 LGDAQPAPFF
-821 VSPPTYQETI
+821 VSPASYQAVI

-842 SGVNGLNQHIHQPYV
+842 SGVNGINEHLHQPYV

-869 SSNVLEIRYMGNRS
+869 SSNVIEVRYLGNRS

-901 FLTEFKQAQQNLA
+901 FLNEFKQAQQNLA
-914 IYEQSTGCNLPG
+914 ANGGGSFAPG
-926 SKISCSFGNNGLP
+926 PN
-939 GQVPLPIMTAAAGA
+939 PLPIMTAAAG
-953 GGVGAFMTNG
+953 GDPSFFTNG

-968 LNNGA
+968 LNTGA
-973 AGTLASTLAGSS
+973 AGTFASTLAGSS
-985 TYLCNLVGGAN
+985 TYLCNLIGSAN
-996 FTPCAGNNGSGYPIN
+996 FSPCAINGVANPGAGYPIN

-1022 ATGYQ
+1022 ATGFQ
-1027 TDPGYGTYHSL
+1027 NDPGYGTYHSL
-1038 QVDFRQKP
+1038 QIDFRQKS

-1052 DVNYAWSHALGV
+1052 DVNYAWSHSLGI

-1090 FDYRHVIHAN
+1090 FDYRHVIHGN

-1106 FGKGKPFANNNK
+1106 FGKGRAFANNSA
-1118 IADKVVGGWSLGTI
+1118 IADKIVGGWSVGTI
-1132 ANWQTG
+1132 VNWQTG

-1167 VLNGVS
+1167 NLNGAS
-1173 LSGLGASTV
+1173 LASAEASKVRHVPGAV
-1182 HHVAGAPYALT
+1182 YALT
-1193 INPKYFTVSGGLPTG
+1193 ISPSFMS
-1208 VNPAYIAPN
+1208 AISPN
-1217 KTPGVFGAHP
+1217 TTPGVFGAHP

-1239 ALTKSFP
+1239 ALTKTFQ
-1246 IRENVKFVFQTEFI
+1246 IRESMRFVFKSEFI

-1280 GFIQNTSAPIQSSTF
+1280 GFIQNTSAPIQSATF
-1295 GESSVVQAN
+1295 GESSVVQTN
-1304 PGQQG
+1304 PGQVG
-1309 LGARQIEIRANI
+1309 LGARQIEFVANI

>member
-1 MSQSFSRHLS
+1 MSHSFSRRLLPS
-11 LRALLSLG
+11 ALLSLC
-19 ILIGFGVGSTWAQIT
+19 ILLTVGAVSSWAQIT
-34 QGSISISVTDPS
+34 QGSISISVADPS
-46 GAVITAADVVLQDLA
+46 GAIVSDADVVLQDLA
-61 TNVTRSATTG
+61 TNVTRTATTG
-71 SAGSYTFVGLPTG
+71 SAGSYTFAGLPTG
-84 NYKLTITKP
+84 TYKLTITKP
-93 GFETQVFESVT
+93 GFQTQLFESVT
-104 VSATRVTDL
+104 VSATRVTDV
-113 KAALKVGALN
+113 KAVLKVGAVS
-123 QQVVVSAEEIPVL
+123 QQVVVSAETVPVL
-136 ETDSNAITG
+136 ETESNAITG

-157 IGRDISSLSQL
+157 VGRDISALSQL
-168 VPGYAGGT
+168 VVGYAGGT

-192 VGTTQRMKFAGAATP
+192 VGTTQRMKFAGAAQP

-232 GISDM
+232 GIADM
-237 QVNFVTRRGSNAF
+237 QVNFVTRRGSNKF
-250 HGRIYEDFRNTAL
+250 HGRVYEDFRNTVL

-270 DASNLKKNPFI
+270 DATGLKKNPFI

-305 MAKQPSGATNTNT
+305 MARQPSGATNSNT

-328 FTFTDLE
+328 FTCP
-335 GTPPKSV
+335 GCGP

-350 DIAAGASGQPA
+350 DIAANASSYDPTIIPA
-361 CCGLPTAVNPAVASI
+361 CCTLPTVVNPAVAGI

-385 AGSVTANSD
+385 AGSVSPNSD
-394 ANLVDVHFG
+394 TNLVDVRWG
-403 YRTPLT
+403 YTTPLK

-416 LDYNMRDNLRL
+416 VDYNMTQNLRW

-433 TKSSQQ
+433 TKSSQT

-461 YFTQALGVDW
+461 YFTLALGNDW
-471 TISKSLLNSFRAG
+471 TISKTILNSFRAG

-510 GASGVELNNL
+510 GASGLELNNL
-520 PVGTYYPLFNAS
+520 PIGTYYPLFNAS
-532 DNVTWQKGAHTV
+532 DNVTWQKARHTV

-554 DHYYNSPAGFPFVHM
+554 DHYYNAPAGFPFIHM
-569 GIDANDP
+569 GIDTNDH
-576 AAAVF
+576 AATVF
-581 TNYFGTNFPN
+581 AQYFAANFP
-591 ASANDLAHAENMYAT
+591 SATEADLTHAKNMYAT

-622 LDPKTK
+622 LDVKTQ
-628 QYSTSVGAYF
+628 QYSTSVGGYY

-649 IQDAWRARPHLTINV
+649 IQDAWRAKPHLTINA
-664 GLRWDFTSPSKD
+664 GLRWDFVSPSKD

-692 SGIGNIFNPG
+692 SGVGNIFNPG
-702 SLTSDPSGLNPQ
+702 SLTTDPNGLNPQ
-714 YRTRK
+714 YRARP
-719 SVYDG
+719 SAYNG
-724 WYVTPQPQLGISWNP
+724 WYKTPQPQIGIAWNP
-739 NKTEGL
+739 TKTEGF

-750 GGNNTVVRAGFGLRR
+750 GGNSTVVRAGFGLRR

-780 GYAFYQGFR
+780 GYAFYQSFR
-789 LSPQVPGST
+789 LTPQSDT
-798 LPATGGYYAGSYA
+798 ATAATGLFPAGGYA
-811 LGGTQPAPFF
+811 LGDAQPAPYF
-821 VSPPTYQETI
+821 VSPATYQAVI
-831 PESQETFFGYW
+831 PESQETFIGYW
-842 SGVNGLNQHIHQPYV
+842 SGVNGINEHLHQPYV

-869 SSNVLEIRYMGNRS
+869 PSNVIEIRYLGNRS

-901 FLTEFKQAQQNLA
+901 FLTEFKLAKQNLD
-914 IYEQSTGCNLPG
+914 QNGGT
-926 SKISCSFGNNGLP
+926 SFAGPNS
-939 GQVPLPIMTAAAGA
+939 LPIMTAAAGGDA
-953 GGVGAFMTNG
+953 NFFTNG
-963 TFITN
+963 DFITY
-968 LNNGA
+968 LNTGA
-973 AGTLASTLAGSS
+973 AGQFADVLAGGPNGS
-985 TYLCNLVGGAN
+985 TFGYMCNLVGSAN
-996 FTPCAGNNGSGYPIN
+996 FSPCANSGATPNGGGYPIN
-1011 FFQANPYNAGK
+1011 FFQANPYNSGK
-1022 ATGYQ
+1022 ATGFQ
-1027 TDPGYGTYHSL
+1027 NDPGYGTYHSL
-1038 QVDFRQKP
+1038 QVDFRQKS

-1052 DVNYAWSHALGV
+1052 DVNYAWSHSLGV

-1071 GAFNLFTMR
+1071 GAFNMFTMR

-1106 FGKGKPFANNNK
+1106 FGKGRAFANNSA
-1118 IADKVVGGWSLGTI
+1118 IADKIIGGWSVGTI
-1132 ANWQTG
+1132 VNWQTG

-1167 VLNGVS
+1167 NLNGVS
-1173 LSGLGASTV
+1173 LASAEASKVRHIPGKT
-1182 HHVAGAPYALT
+1182 YALT
-1193 INPKYFTVSGGLPTG
+1193 INPSFMS
-1208 VNPAYIAPN
+1208 AISPN
-1217 KTPGVFGAHP
+1217 TTPGVFGAHP
-1227 WLYGPHTFSQDL
+1227 WLYGPHTFNQDL
-1239 ALTKSFP
+1239 AFTKSFA
-1246 IRENVKFVFQTEFI
+1246 IRESVRFIFQSEFI

-1304 PGQQG
+1304 PGQVG
-1309 LGARQIEIRANI
+1309 LGARQIEFRANI

>member
-1 MSQSFSRHLS
+1 MFHSFSRHQLPH
-11 LRALLSLG
+11 ALLTLCL
-19 ILIGFGVGSTWAQIT
+19 LIGFGYATTWAQIT
-34 QGSISISVTDPS
+34 QGSISISVTDTS
-46 GAVITAADVVLQDLA
+46 GAILQSAELALQDLA
-61 TNVTRSATTG
+61 TNETRAGTTS
-71 SAGSYTFVGLPTG
+71 SAGSYTFAGLPTG
-84 NYKLTITKP
+84 NYRLTVTKQ

-113 KAALKVGALN
+113 KASLKVGAVS
-123 QQVVVSAEEIPVL
+123 QQVVVSEEAVPVL
-136 ETDSNAITG
+136 ETSSNAITG
-145 TIDMRQVEDLPL
+145 TVDMKQVEQLPL

-168 VPGYAGGT
+168 VAGYAGGT

-237 QVNFVTRRGSNAF
+237 QVNFVTRRGTNNF
-250 HGRIYEDFRNTAL
+250 HGRIYEDFRNAAL

-270 DASNLKKNPFI
+270 DASGLPKAHFI
-281 RNEFGGSLGGAIIKD
+281 RNEFGGSLGGAVIKN

-318 VMSPLAQTGV
+318 VMSSTAQTGLFS
-328 FTFTDLE
+328 FTGTT
-335 GTPPKSV
+335 GTP
-342 THTVNLLT
+342 HTVDLLNT
-350 DIAAGASGQPA
+350 IAGSPAGQG
-361 CCGLPTAVNPAVASI
+361 VNPCCSMPTVVNPNVAAI
-376 FSNISSSLS
+376 FSNINSALA
-385 AGSVTANSD
+385 AGSVTPNSD
-394 ANLVDVHFG
+394 ANLVDVNWN
-403 YRTPLT
+403 YATPLT
-409 QYFPTVR
+409 QYFPTAR

-427 FLSWNM
+427 FLSFNM
-433 TKSSQQ
+433 TKTSQA
-439 NGDIPPLPGSFY
+439 NGNIPPLPGSFF
-451 SKFGGTNNFK
+451 SKYGGTNRFK
-461 YFTQALGVDW
+461 YFTQAVGVDW
-471 TISKSLLNSFRAG
+471 TITPTLLNSFRAG
-484 YLYNSATYGYDLTPA
+484 YLYNSAQYGYDLTPA

-532 DNVTWQKGAHTV
+532 DNVTWQKSAHTV

-554 DHYYNSPAGFPFVHM
+554 DHYYNSPAGFSFIHM
-569 GIDANDP
+569 GLDANDP
-576 AAAVF
+576 AQGVF
-581 TNYFGTNFPN
+581 ANYFSNNFPD
-591 ASANDLAHAENMYAT
+591 ASASDLSRAENMYAT
-606 LVGRISG
+606 LVGRITG
-613 VDPGGAGFP
+613 VDPGGAGFA

-628 QYSTSVGAYF
+628 QYATDVRGYF
-638 LDELQHGTGLF
+638 LDELQHGAGLF
-649 IQDAWRARPHLTINV
+649 IQDSWKATPHLTINA
-664 GLRWDFTSPSKD
+664 GLRWDFVSPSKD

-702 SLTSDPSGLNPQ
+702 SLTSDPNGLNPM
-714 YRTRK
+714 YKARP
-719 SVYDG
+719 SAYNG

-739 NKTEGL
+739 SKSDGFL
-745 MGKLF
+745 GKLL
-750 GGNNTVVRAGFGLRR
+750 GDNSTVVRAGFGLRR

-780 GYAFYQGFR
+780 GYAFYQSFR

-798 LPATGGYYAGSYA
+798 LPPTGGFYAGSYA
-811 LGGTQPAPFF
+811 LGDAQPSPFF
-821 VSPPTYQETI
+821 VSPPTYQEII

-842 SGVNGLNQHIHQPYV
+842 SGVNGFNEHVHQPYV

-869 SSNVLEIRYMGNRS
+869 RSNVLEVRYLGNRS

-889 ENPNEVNIFENG
+889 TNPNEVNIFENG

-914 IYEQSTGCNLPG
+914 INIANGNPG
-926 SKISCSFGNNGLP
+926 TFANNGLP
-939 GQVPLPIMTAAAGA
+939 GQGPLPIMTAAAGSDVN
-953 GGVGAFMTNG
+953 GFVTNG
-963 TFITN
+963 GFITD

-973 AGTLASTLAGSS
+973 AGAFASTLAGSS
-985 TYLCNLVGGAN
+985 TYLCNLIGGAN
-996 FTPCAGNNGSGYPIN
+996 FSPCAGNAGAGYPIN
-1011 FFQANPYNAGK
+1011 FFQANPFNAGK

-1027 TDPGYGTYHSL
+1027 NDIGYGNYHSL
-1038 QVDFRQKP
+1038 QIDFRQKA

-1071 GAFNLFTMR
+1071 GSFNMFTMR
-1080 NLRDSYGPTG
+1080 NPRLSYGPTG

-1106 FGKGKPFANNNK
+1106 FGKGKPFASNSK
-1118 IADKVVGGWSLGTI
+1118 LADKIVGGWSVGTI
-1132 ANWQTG
+1132 VNWQTG
-1138 GPYQLLGGFNTVNGP
+1138 GPYQLLGGFATFNGP
-1153 TNTPVGDVYGDGGI
+1153 YNTPVGDVYGDGG
-1167 VLNGVS
+1167 VNLNGVS
-1173 LSGLGASTV
+1173 ISQLDASTV
-1182 HHVAGAPYALT
+1182 HRVPGATYALS
-1193 INPKYFTVSGGLPTG
+1193 INPKYMNIDSTGKPTG
-1208 VNPAYIAPN
+1208 VNAQFISPN
-1217 KTPGVFGAHP
+1217 TTPGVFGLHP
-1227 WLYGPHTFSQDL
+1227 WLYGPHTFSQDM
-1239 ALTKSFP
+1239 ALTKSFQ
-1246 IRENVKFVFQTEFI
+1246 IRESLRFVFQSEFI

-1295 GESSVVQAN
+1295 GESRVVQAN
-1304 PGQQG
+1304 PGQVG
-1309 LGARQIEIRANI
+1309 LGARQIEFRANV

>member
-1 MSQSFSRHLS
+1 MSHNFSR
-11 LRALLSLG
+11 RLLPSTLLG
-19 ILIGFGVGSTWAQIT
+19 LCILIGFGAASTWAQIT
-34 QGSISISVTDPS
+34 QGSISISVADPA
-46 GAVITAADVVLQDLA
+46 GAMLQAADVVLQDLA
-61 TNVTRSATTG
+61 TNVTRTGATG
-71 SAGSYTFVGLPTG
+71 PAGTYTFAGLPTG
-84 NYKLTITKP
+84 NYRLTVTKA
-93 GFETQVFESVT
+93 GFETQLFESVA
-104 VSATRVTDL
+104 VSATRITDL
-113 KAALKVGALN
+113 KAALKVGAVN
-123 QQVVVSAEEIPVL
+123 QQVVVSAEEVPVL
-136 ETDSNAITG
+136 ETESNAITG

-157 IGRDISSLSQL
+157 VGRDISALSQL
-168 VPGYAGGT
+168 VVGYAGGT

-232 GISDM
+232 GIADM

-250 HGRIYEDFRNTAL
+250 HGRVYEDFRNTVL

-270 DASNLKKNPFI
+270 DASGLPKNPFI

-305 MAKQPSGATNTNT
+305 MAKQPSGATNSNT

-328 FTFTDLE
+328 FTFSQ
-335 GTPPKSV
+335 G
-342 THTVNLLT
+342 TVNLLT
-350 DIAAGASGQPA
+350 AIAGPN
-361 CCGLPTAVNPAVASI
+361 GLPSVVNPNVGTI
-376 FSNISSSLS
+376 FSNITSSLS
-385 AGSVTANSD
+385 AGSVTQNSD
-394 ANLVDVHFG
+394 ANLVDVHWG
-403 YRTPLT
+403 YPTPLT

-433 TKSSQQ
+433 TKQSQQ
-439 NGDIPPLPGSFY
+439 NGDIPPLPGSYY
-451 SKFGGTNNFK
+451 SKFGGTNKAK
-461 YFTQALGVDW
+461 YFTLALGLDW
-471 TISKSLLNSFRAG
+471 TMSKTLLNSFRAG
-484 YLYNSATYGYDLTPA
+484 YLYNSNTYGYDLTPA

-520 PVGTYYPLFNAS
+520 PIGTYYPLFNAS
-532 DNVTWQKGAHTV
+532 DNVTWQKAKHTV
-544 SFGFSFFREQ
+544 SFGFSYFREQ
-554 DHYYNSPAGFPFVHM
+554 DHYYNAPAGFPFIHM
-569 GIDANDP
+569 GIDSNDP
-576 AAAVF
+576 AATVF
-581 TNYFGTNFPN
+581 TNYFASNFPN
-591 ASANDLAHAENMYAT
+591 ASATDLAHAENMYAT
-606 LVGRISG
+606 LAGRISG

-649 IQDAWRARPHLTINV
+649 IQDAWRVKPHLTINA
-664 GLRWDFTSPSKD
+664 GLRWDFISPSKD

-692 SGIGNIFNPG
+692 SGVGNIFNPG
-702 SLTSDPSGLNPQ
+702 TLTSDPNGLNPQ
-714 YRTRK
+714 YRARP
-719 SVYDG
+719 SAYNG

-739 NKTEGL
+739 SKTEGA

-750 GGNNTVVRAGFGLRR
+750 GGNNTVIRAGFGLRR

-780 GYAFYQGFR
+780 GYAFYQAFNLR
-789 LSPQVPGST
+789 PQVPGSA
-798 LPATGGYYAGSYA
+798 LPPTGGYYAGSYA
-811 LGGTQPAPFF
+811 LGDPQPAPFF
-821 VSPPTYQETI
+821 VSPPTYQAVI

-842 SGVNGLNQHIHQPYV
+842 SGVNGINEHVHQPYV

-869 SSNVLEIRYMGNRS
+869 SRNVLEVRYMGNRS

-901 FLTEFKQAQQNLA
+901 FLAEFKQAQQNLA
-914 IYEQSTGCNLPG
+914 VCMANST
-926 SKISCSFGNNGLP
+926 CSANPSFANNGLA
-939 GQVPLPIMTAAAGA
+939 GQAPLPIMSHAASPTLDPAA
-953 GGVGAFMTNG
+953 VTAFMTSG
-963 TFITN
+963 GFITD

-973 AGTLASTLAGSS
+973 AGAFASTLAGDS

-996 FTPCAGNNGSGYPIN
+996 FSPCAGNAGSGYPIN

-1027 TDPGYGTYHSL
+1027 NDPGYGTYHSL

-1052 DVNYAWSHALGV
+1052 DVNYAWSHSLGV

-1071 GAFNLFTMR
+1071 GAFNMFTMR

-1106 FGKGKPFANNNK
+1106 FGKGRRFASSSG
-1118 IADKVVGGWSLGTI
+1118 IADKIIGGWSAGTI
-1132 ANWQTG
+1132 VNWQTG

-1153 TNTPVGDVYGDGGI
+1153 TNTPVGDVYGDGG
-1167 VLNGVS
+1167 VNLNGVS
-1173 LSGLGASTV
+1173 LASAEASKVRHIPGKTV
-1182 HHVAGAPYALT
+1182 ALT
-1193 INPKYFTVSGGLPTG
+1193 INPNFIS
-1208 VNPAYIAPN
+1208 AISPN
-1217 KTPGVFGAHP
+1217 TTPGVFGGHP

-1239 ALTKSFP
+1239 AITKSFA
-1246 IRENVKFVFQTEFI
+1246 IRENVRFIFQSEFI
-1260 NVWNHPVWANPAGG
+1260 NLWNHPVWANPAGG

-1304 PGQQG
+1304 PGQVG
-1309 LGARQIEIRANI
+1309 LGARQIEFRANI